1 MAGEEDVI
9 YTSVV
14 FKVKNK
20 LQPRVKKEEEETVYD
35 EVKVHSEA
43 NEKTS
48 IKSIK
53 EEEIVYDELKTDSEK
68 SDNTLDIN
76 VLLPDKN
83 EEDRRRWY
91 QQVAWCFGTLFVSVV
106 LGVIAVCIYFL
117 VRPKSVDIEWDQ
129 LKSNQTTLL
138 NENYNLTNLNN
149 KLTSDFN
156 NLRKD
161 HDNLTIQFESL
172 VKDFTVTESMVANLT
187 EINQKLE
194 SERRNLTEQIQNLE
208 IRQNISHAQWAIDA
222 YCPKENN
229 GRTCKSCQEG
239 WLPSQSSCY
248 AINNAESLQRKTWED
263 ARKDCRAK
271 VSDLVVVSDEIEKG
285 FVTEKSWGSS
295 GTRGYWIGLKAED
308 KKWKWIDGSELT
320 NHSWIPQPEND
331 NQCVISL
338 EKQGWKSVQCNEN
351 QQWICEKEA
360 LSV

>member
-1 MAGEEDVI
+1 MNV
-9 YTSVV
+9 
-14 FKVKNK
+14 NK
-20 LQPRVKKEEEETVYD
+20 LAGHCCLSST
-35 EVKVHSEA
+35 
-43 NEKTS
+43 
-48 IKSIK
+48 
-53 EEEIVYDELKTDSEK
+53 
-68 SDNTLDIN
+68 

-106 LGVIAVCIYFL
+106 
-117 VRPKSVDIEWDQ
+117 
-129 LKSNQTTLL
+129 
-138 NENYNLTNLNN
+138 
-149 KLTSDFN
+149 
-156 NLRKD
+156 
-161 HDNLTIQFESL
+161 L

-208 IRQNISHAQWAIDA
+208 IRQNVSHAQWAIDA

-271 VSDLVVVSDEIEKG
+271 VSDLVVVSDEIEK
-285 FVTEKSWGSS
+285 VMSEISW
-295 GTRGYWIGLKAED
+295 TRGYWIGLKAED
-308 KKWKWIDGSELT
+308 NKWKWIDGSELT